1 MINQEESIQK
11 FLNNIFKN
19 SRITDIDIIKDVKII
34 KVGNEGQLFI
44 FDSWVKIYRISPM
57 LLDLITNTFGFI
69 ELELLYRLTT
79 RVVETKFN
87 MDLSDYITFEGL

>member
-1 MINQEESIQK
+1 MINQEKNIQK

-44 FDSWVKIYRISPM
+44 VDSWVKIYRISPM
-57 LLDLITNTFGFI
+57 LLELIANTFGFI
-69 ELELLYRLTT
+69 ELELLYRLTIKII
-79 RVVETKFN
+79 ETKFN
-87 MDLSDYITFEGL
+87 MDLTGYSKFED

>member
-1 MINQEESIQK
+1 MDQEKNIQK

-19 SRITDIDIIKDVKII
+19 SKITDIPVIKDIKVI

-57 LLDLITNTFGFI
+57 LLELITNTFGGI
-69 ELELLYRLTT
+69 DLELLYRLTISII
-79 RVVETKFN
+79 ETKFN
-87 MDLSDYITFEGL
+87 MNLTGYSKFED